1 MFENTSLL
9 VWGHNTMES
18 ICRGCNKRF
27 YPSPSGIPF
36 KGTRPFACNS
46 IANKYSGTHTHHGV
60 QGGVPLVGLPQAEGL
75 QLVVAAVALQLS
87 LPAQS
92 VQKGPSFQEGPHC
105 QEEQR
110 PQRLEAQLDHG
121 L

>member
-1 MFENTSLL
+1 M
-9 VWGHNTMES
+9 
-18 ICRGCNKRF
+18 
-27 YPSPSGIPF
+27 
-36 KGTRPFACNS
+36 
-46 IANKYSGTHTHHGV
+46 
-60 QGGVPLVGLPQAEGL
+60 GLPQAEGL

-105 QEEQR
+105 QEGQR

-121 L
+121 LSEFDL

>member
-1 MFENTSLL
+1 MEQQEEEAACQKANPKEHYPPRLGARCLALPLASLREEF
-9 VWGHNTMES
+9 VGWGTV
-18 ICRGCNKRF
+18 RG
-27 YPSPSGIPF
+27 
-36 KGTRPFACNS
+36 
-46 IANKYSGTHTHHGV
+46 HGV

-75 QLVVAAVALQLS
+75 QLAVAAVALQLS